1 MALSKELIQLYII
14 CACREGTSESTFGLL
29 AVSEFD
35 KKQLR
40 SKLETIKKQTWKGV
54 KIASI
59 ALDQVN
65 TLNEKLFKDI
75 LQAVFSS
82 GKTGFLCLEFANT
95 SSRKEAELFSDLLD
109 LTRQAYPGCSFAGV
123 CDSSVRKAVST
134 KALKKAGIA
143 SLSKDETAA
152 DEILL
157 ETASFLVHLA
167 AADTEE
173 KSIASLQELENRQLI
188 GSNRKI
194 LSGDALCYEKSLKNE
209 ALKAA
214 QNLLKQ
220 EGHPA
225 AELIDFWM
233 KKKAEDAVY
242 INGWKLIQQGM
253 DLEGLSKVVPSK
265 IAKEYDRLKEMCS
278 LTESLPFDSAW
289 KEALLT
295 VCKNA
300 QPELEDQKP
309 ENFDLMK
316 QDLEQAVRRLWK
328 EYGYLAGSSR
338 IIAALDEYGWSVLKV
353 EEINRLLKADWTDE
367 KTRQDNREFFL
378 NHVRLIRFDNTE
390 EGLEDLSRLVLDE
403 IDGNVV
409 HADLALLR
417 LLKKEMYQ
425 SNQMGRIFETDVR
438 DEDLLEAAKAFNLV
452 PVSAAQWTG
461 EKRNSGRQWL
471 LLDQP
476 AFKNLQESAFELL
489 SDPAV
494 SISFAPRLAKAL
506 SKGLDVQS
514 LMDEQKVLDPEDWS
528 WYLRKKTLS
537 YLFTT
542 RKQKF
547 LRDIADELD
556 LESFDLIANPK
567 WTIGQMSLIAA
578 TLDQGMRPEH
588 IRSRISQGMSLSRM
602 EKALQSAELKSETE
616 EKRIR
621 KFVDERVLEKA
632 LQKQYEQFPESIRWM
647 NESLNPMDLSRKLA
661 NLLENERELIPII
674 YKYIIY

>member
-300 QPELEDQKP
+300 Q
-309 ENFDLMK
+309 
-316 QDLEQAVRRLWK
+316 
-328 EYGYLAGSSR
+328 
-338 IIAALDEYGWSVLKV
+338 
-353 EEINRLLKADWTDE
+353 
-367 KTRQDNREFFL
+367 
-378 NHVRLIRFDNTE
+378 
-390 EGLEDLSRLVLDE
+390 
-403 IDGNVV
+403 
-409 HADLALLR
+409 
-417 LLKKEMYQ
+417 
-425 SNQMGRIFETDVR
+425 
-438 DEDLLEAAKAFNLV
+438 
-452 PVSAAQWTG
+452 
-461 EKRNSGRQWL
+461 
-471 LLDQP
+471 
-476 AFKNLQESAFELL
+476 
-489 SDPAV
+489 
-494 SISFAPRLAKAL
+494 
-506 SKGLDVQS
+506 
-514 LMDEQKVLDPEDWS
+514 
-528 WYLRKKTLS
+528 
-537 YLFTT
+537 
-542 RKQKF
+542 
-547 LRDIADELD
+547 
-556 LESFDLIANPK
+556 
-567 WTIGQMSLIAA
+567 
-578 TLDQGMRPEH
+578 
-588 IRSRISQGMSLSRM
+588 
-602 EKALQSAELKSETE
+602 
-616 EKRIR
+616 
-621 KFVDERVLEKA
+621 
-632 LQKQYEQFPESIRWM
+632 
-647 NESLNPMDLSRKLA
+647 
-661 NLLENERELIPII
+661 
-674 YKYIIY
+674 